1 MKTFHK
7 VKMHIWD
14 ASYARLRTMVPKVIQ
29 NMVMPNP
36 SVGSVARIISE
47 KNVVSNV
54 SIATC
59 MGIFKIIV
67 ITTKRIGK
75 RFYFSST
82 NYLDGSMV
90 NDETMMVEHLNCICD
105 LECHIFGGGKV
116 PKKRLPIINKKVL
129 IEEIVE
135 SKEHPQDIVK

>member
-14 ASYARLRTMVPKVIQ
+14 ASYARLRTMAPKVIQ
-29 NMVMPNP
+29 NMLMPNP

-67 ITTKRIGK
+67 INNQKNRK
-75 RFYFSST
+75 
-82 NYLDGSMV
+82 
-90 NDETMMVEHLNCICD
+90 E
-105 LECHIFGGGKV
+105 
-116 PKKRLPIINKKVL
+116 VL
-129 IEEIVE
+129 F
-135 SKEHPQDIVK
+135 